1 MRPHRARRDEQFAEL
16 QRIESD
22 PEFRALFLAE
32 LNVSLDAR
40 NAARAAESEGW
51 CVAVDRLLVL
61 VEPDR
66 ERAP

>member
-1 MRPHRARRDEQFAEL
+1 MRPRRAWRDEPFAVL
-16 QRIESD
+16 QRIASD

-40 NAARAAESEGW
+40 NAARAAESEDW

-61 VEPDR
+61 VDLDR